1 MHADAGALIQ
11 RCRDV
16 VLDAL
21 RGGVFADVFRP
32 DADPALLHDRAA

>member
-1 MHADAGALIQ
+1 MHADAGALVK

-16 VLDAL
+16 VLDTL

-32 DADPALLHDRAA
+32 DTNPALLYDRAA